1 MQYTLIKFPQIEINA
16 YVHFSQ
22 VLLFIYAALLLIIIS
37 SLCFITGSL
46 DTSEY
51 IGGCSSNWSSDLVP
65 VGVDMHDL
73 M

>member
-22 VLLFIYAALLLIIIS
+22 VLLFIYAALLLIIVS
-37 SLCFITGSL
+37 SLWFITGSL

-51 IGGCSSNWSSDLVP
+51 IDGSSSNWSSDLVP

>member
-1 MQYTLIKFPQIEINA
+1 MQYSHNKFPQINA
-16 YVHFSQ
+16 YVHLSQ
-22 VLLFIYAALLLIIIS
+22 VVLFWYAAFVLIFIS